1 MQPEAPLAGA
11 TLVAPG
17 GVDPAIAVA
26 AVVDRSRAARSTMWS
41 ALENGGLT
49 VISFSSL
56 IIYARFLSAA
66 DFGLFSIVLALVELL
81 DVLVSMLFHDVLVQ
95 KRDLTPRHFDTAF
108 TSTLVLS
115 LALFGMCWGLSRP
128 FASLVHNPA
137 AAAVLAWTALRF
149 PCTALGAT
157 IVAQQRREL
166 SFRMLAIRSLLGRV
180 SGAAL
185 GIALVA
191 MGAGIWGLVAQQI
204 LIAFIGSVVLWVGAV
219 RRPRLY
225 FSSQAL
231 RQMIGFGA
239 SAVASL
245 LLAFAVRRVFTIISG
260 IRLGSEMAGYLN
272 IGFRAVDV
280 LWAIA
285 VGAVGQVAL
294 PVLSRLQGDP
304 VRIKAAYRSALELTC
319 FVLYPCFWGIALV
332 APEVVDLL
340 FGARWLASTPYVMAL
355 ALLMTVQ
362 APRLLATP
370 TLTAIGRPRAP
381 MIGLSIEIALML
393 ALLALLGHPTLSL
406 TAAVGIWIVRELVS
420 LPVMAWVVARATGIG
435 VVDQF
440 ARAGGP
446 LLASVAMGLALVGL
460 RRVLPDGWGALAR
473 LALLAPAGAA
483 VFLVTG
489 WSIDP
494 APLRRLLAFVASV
507 APAPVA
513 VATPAPPPGAAVD
526 RK

>member
-1 MQPEAPLAGA
+1 
-11 TLVAPG
+11 
-17 GVDPAIAVA
+17 
-26 AVVDRSRAARSTMWS
+26 VV
-41 ALENGGLT
+41 E
-49 VISFSSL
+49 
-56 IIYARFLSAA
+56 
-66 DFGLFSIVLALVELL
+66 
-81 DVLVSMLFHDVLVQ
+81 
-95 KRDLTPRHFDTAF
+95 
-108 TSTLVLS
+108 
-115 LALFGMCWGLSRP
+115 
-128 FASLVHNPA
+128 
-137 AAAVLAWTALRF
+137 
-149 PCTALGAT
+149 
-157 IVAQQRREL
+157 
-166 SFRMLAIRSLLGRV
+166 
-180 SGAAL
+180 
-185 GIALVA
+185 
-191 MGAGIWGLVAQQI
+191 
-204 LIAFIGSVVLWVGAV
+204 
-219 RRPRLY
+219 
-225 FSSQAL
+225 
-231 RQMIGFGA
+231 
-239 SAVASL
+239 
-245 LLAFAVRRVFTIISG
+245 
-260 IRLGSEMAGYLN
+260 
-272 IGFRAVDV
+272 
-280 LWAIA
+280 
-285 VGAVGQVAL
+285 
-294 PVLSRLQGDP
+294 
-304 VRIKAAYRSALELTC
+304 
-319 FVLYPCFWGIALV
+319 
-332 APEVVDLL
+332 LL

-420 LPVMAWVVARATGIG
+420 LPVMAWVMARATGIG

-513 VATPAPPPGAAVD
+513 AATPAPPPGAAVD